1 MAKLRRE
8 SKLFGSE
15 RRTEILLLIALLEET
30 YPGELT
36 RLLDAKPAA
45 VLYIVDGLEAEGVV
59 SSRRLGRTRRLA
71 LDPRYHAAKELKAL
85 LLKQGEADAR
95 LCRLA
100 GKRRA
105 RPRRKGKD
113 AG

>member
-1 MAKLRRE
+1 MPKLNRD

-36 RLLDAKPAA
+36 RLLDAKSAA
-45 VLYIVDGLEAEGVV
+45 VRYVIDGLEDQGIIA
-59 SSRRLGRTRRLA
+59 SRQLGRTRRIA
-71 LDPRYHAAKELKAL
+71 LDPRYYAAKELRAL
-85 LLKQGEADAR
+85 LIKQAEADPR
-95 LCRLA
+95 LRALA

-105 RPRRKGKD
+105 RPRRKGKN
-113 AG
+113 AE

>member
-1 MAKLRRE
+1 
-8 SKLFGSE
+8 
-15 RRTEILLLIALLEET
+15 LLGA
-30 YPGELT
+30 
-36 RLLDAKPAA
+36 RSAA

-59 SSRRLGRTRRLA
+59 TSRRLGRTRRLA

-85 LLKQGEADAR
+85 LIKQGEANSR
-95 LCRLA
+95 LCKLA